1 MTSTRERLDRLG
13 GTAKTGRFRVN
24 GVEELSQVRTFKL
37 DRIIPDTASAEFF
50 LLFGPGSRVEE
61 LKFASGSEKLKAA
74 DKVLSSATFEIRF
87 PDDGRGAL
95 YGEAC

>member
-1 MTSTRERLDRLG
+1 MSTEWRNS
-13 GTAKTGRFRVN
+13 AKCGPSN
-24 GVEELSQVRTFKL
+24 W